1 MKNDFVAQ
9 AHNEHLN
16 NCISAGS
23 GFQYGETNVFL
34 WLDAREI
41 LKGEATR
48 IDYLFRRFGYPFTGC
63 DSDKQIAQY
72 IITTPLPDIFLS
84 LSVKAGYIDFGYCIP
99 NDLFQMA
106 MEIASLH
113 HEEIYCS
120 ELEKEKNER
129 YKLAHEALRASIK
142 DLLRPI
148 ILRDC
153 AFNIVGDVT
162 DEVWAMYPE
171 PIETRK
177 TAWCGLWQV
186 AKLYETTD
194 GFEAL
199 YKLLKAIKKSAD
211 GDLIAGMNKITYNL
225 DGDKKDE

>member
-63 DSDKQIAQY
+63 DSDKEIAQY
-72 IITTPLPDIFLS
+72 TITTSLPDVFLE
-84 LSVKAGYIDFGYCIP
+84 LSVGIEYIDFRHCIP
-99 NDLFQMA
+99 DDLFQMSA
-106 MEIASLH
+106 KIAGM
-113 HEEIYCS
+113 YYAKMDYS
-120 ELEKEKNER
+120 ELEREKDER
-129 YKLAHEALRASIK
+129 YKAAHEALRTSIK

-148 ILRDC
+148 MLGDD